1 MFHSSLYK
9 TIFSFYDKCPFM
21 LNITVPFLNFVNMCD
36 NFFIDR
42 VTDNGLDLFHENRY
56 STLKSI
62 STVLERVCEC
72 KRHGEGIGGDI
83 ECNYGTYKSCKFV
96 VGKQYQ
102 CILNPD
108 GQLRRKRDIR
118 HLQSIVS
125 STSNNYRSTF
135 EVSKEFSIAISKKG
149 DFCTPFH
156 SLNCHMNA
164 GKKVDMHVKL
174 SK

>member
-1 MFHSSLYK
+1 M
-9 TIFSFYDKCPFM
+9 
-21 LNITVPFLNFVNMCD
+21 
-36 NFFIDR
+36 
-42 VTDNGLDLFHENRY
+42 DLFHENRY

-72 KRHGEGIGGDI
+72 KRHNAGIGGDI

-96 VGKQYQ
+96 LGKQYH

-125 STSNNYRSTF
+125 STNNYRSTF
-135 EVSKEFSIAISKKG
+135 EVSNEFSIAIGKKG
-149 DFCTPFH
+149 NFCTPFN
-156 SLNCHMNA
+156 SSNCHMNA
-164 GKKVDMHVKL
+164 GK
-174 SK
+174 

>member
-1 MFHSSLYK
+1 
-9 TIFSFYDKCPFM
+9 M

-36 NFFIDR
+36 NFIDR

-72 KRHGEGIGGDI
+72 KRHDEGFGGDI

-135 EVSKEFSIAISKKG
+135 EVSNEFSIAMGKKG
-149 DFCTPFH
+149 NFCTPFN
-156 SLNCHMNA
+156 SSNCHMNA
-164 GKKVDMHVKL
+164 GK
-174 SK
+174 

>member
-1 MFHSSLYK
+1 M
-9 TIFSFYDKCPFM
+9 TI
-21 LNITVPFLNFVNMCD
+21 
-36 NFFIDR
+36 FFIDR

-62 STVLERVCEC
+62 STVLE
-72 KRHGEGIGGDI
+72 
-83 ECNYGTYKSCKFV
+83 SCKFV

-118 HLQSIVS
+118 HLQSIVT

-135 EVSKEFSIAISKKG
+135 EVSNEFSIAIGKKG
-149 DFCTPFH
+149 NFCTPFN
-156 SLNCHMNA
+156 SSNCHMNA
-164 GKKVDMHVKL
+164 GK
-174 SK
+174 

>member
-1 MFHSSLYK
+1 
-9 TIFSFYDKCPFM
+9 M

-36 NFFIDR
+36 NFIDR

>member
-1 MFHSSLYK
+1 MS
-9 TIFSFYDKCPFM
+9 DK
-21 LNITVPFLNFVNMCD
+21 IY
-36 NFFIDR
+36 FIDR
-42 VTDNGLDLFHENRY
+42 VTDNGLDLFHKNRY

-72 KRHGEGIGGDI
+72 KRYGTGMGDI

-125 STSNNYRSTF
+125 STPNNYRSTF
-135 EVSKEFSIAISKKG
+135 EVSMEFSIAISKNKKFLYAFLFIELSHECG
-149 DFCTPFH
+149 KINKKKLICMLSCQNEH
-156 SLNCHMNA
+156 LCLKQSQSL
-164 GKKVDMHVKL
+164 
-174 SK
+174 